1 MADHPTTVA
10 TTLSARSAAHRSAA
24 DHQCRPV
31 RRSQR
36 LSVADAARRF
46 SEVEDGLRHLLDVAE
61 RRHVG
66 ANSCGTPPEGSPG
79 GREEGHADGRDSR
92 QPVDPHGGGRRRT
105 GLRRGEK
112 GHRPEASLG
121 RRHARD
127 GARGCRSKRLLAGP
141 RRGLLCPDATAR
153 TVPTDQSSLRRQR
166 LWPERSAGVSPRHI
180 RLGAANRAPSGRSE
194 RLRRA
199 AQTLDRGT
207 HVRLAGPVSPAQPR
221 LREDHRLGRSDDLH
235 RHDQLDVQTPRAKRK
250 LIFKTRSEAVSRK
263 KVHRF
268 VFSKDA
274 KTAIINAITGAVE
287 TLDLTQGIIRASPPN
302 GGTETIRILENPTNY
317 GEFDVDDIT
326 TNEALD
332 VSDIKAS
339 WFLKKMLK
347 IAKQTPQI
355 TMP

>member
-1 MADHPTTVA
+1 
-10 TTLSARSAAHRSAA
+10 
-24 DHQCRPV
+24 
-31 RRSQR
+31 
-36 LSVADAARRF
+36 
-46 SEVEDGLRHLLDVAE
+46 
-61 RRHVG
+61 
-66 ANSCGTPPEGSPG
+66 NSCGTPPEGSPR

-153 TVPTDQSSLRRQR
+153 TVPTDQSSFRRQR
-166 LWPERSAGVSPRHI
+166 LWPERSAGVGPRHI

-207 HVRLAGPVSPAQPR
+207 HVRLAGSVSPAQPR

-250 LIFKTRSEAVSRK
+250 LIFKTRSQDGYAFLWQANRQQRDPDIVAVARPR
-263 KVHRF
+263 HL
-268 VFSKDA
+268 A
-274 KTAIINAITGAVE
+274 LTG
-287 TLDLTQGIIRASPPN
+287 
-302 GGTETIRILENPTNY
+302 ETI
-317 GEFDVDDIT
+317 
-326 TNEALD
+326 ALD
-332 VSDIKAS
+332 ATRS
-339 WFLKKMLK
+339 WSRGRIVKYEWTFGDGTTATGRTVERSYDRPGMYNEILTVADDAGRTGVDFAVVKVVDRDHPE
-347 IAKQTPQI
+347 Q
-355 TMP
+355 MPPGLHATFHPSLSISPGDPVTFTVRARNTVEGRDTWDFGDGSEPVVVRSNID